1 MLNYL
6 IIFESGWPVEV
17 SEHSGWSGLVSTS
30 WFLKTATQK
39 PEDKSPNRNLPLDMK
54 FNGESK
60 VLYWAD
66 VASEIAFVVP
76 TEWNLH
82 SEIDGCCVSSNPTD
96 QSANVWSRSTDMNAT
111 PGDAS
116 KNAPQRSRNMSL
128 ELDKSKDPVP
138 PTRRKAN
145 AMKPSLLAQPPA
157 KIYLVWLESFEDLLN
172 FPIGE
177 KSGLFITQLLLVT
190 QNTFRGFITLHKNW
204 RRSEYFANSSRL

>member
-1 MLNYL
+1 
-6 IIFESGWPVEV
+6 
-17 SEHSGWSGLVSTS
+17 
-30 WFLKTATQK
+30 
-39 PEDKSPNRNLPLDMK
+39 MK

-82 SEIDGCCVSSNPTD
+82 SDTDGCCHSSSCTD
-96 QSANVWSRSTDMNAT
+96 PATNVWSRSTETNSTLGEAN
-111 PGDAS
+111 
-116 KNAPQRSRNMSL
+116 KNVPQRSRNMSL

-172 FPIGE
+172 LPIG
-177 KSGLFITQLLLVT
+177 K
-190 QNTFRGFITLHKNW
+190 KN
-204 RRSEYFANSSRL
+204 